1 MLMDSN
7 TLKNIFKQGNCG
19 FTMLGNQGLA
29 TWQMTGSFHPQTQ
42 EEMELEVSLANPR
55 GFLF

>member
-1 MLMDSN
+1 MDFN